1 MSQLL
6 DFIEEPWKSEKLH
19 KKYTKSFIHLS
30 PLPEVATGEVLLASL
45 YRNVGFNGVVSEK
58 QTPILGRKLTKNLDK
73 RKRPNNAE
81 SAIDVDDDLW
91 VQIVTRSITS
101 PKQTNQSK
109 KQFLQLSPLVPDST
123 IYSMSARLAGNPW
136 NPGRL
141 IAKMI
146 SMGSDTKADA
156 LTLWQSIFEK
166 LSVTEDDDVW
176 ARLIQKELMTWREK
190 EFIGSW
196 SKPEKLPLKEE
207 EIFDNLTLQ
216 IPAVKFV
223 KDLKV
228 VLALKNT
235 LTRRQWIS
243 MMESLCRIAACS
255 HVMWL
260 CTINKKIS
268 EMFEQVLRDGKHFT
282 DEEVRDELSQ
292 TDCFWSLDQPTN
304 KTIEETVRGYI
315 LGRCALNLILSD
327 ISDKDFFDDDEMN
340 LTSPKSITKTLNHL
354 SQQKE
359 YFDYSKYRE
368 NLRTILEMEPKI
380 TACKKGT
387 SKNILEFISYVV
399 RQRQTSEAGLES
411 YDQGYYLRKRG
422 AYSSAPWIVGLGP
435 TALLLMVHCTAV
447 QSNGPC
453 TIADLIKQLS
463 FYGLE
468 AEIQQDSNSMF
479 YKLLRSLGLV
489 IESPDAE
496 GGMVINSPFK
506 ISLSV

>member
-1 MSQLL
+1 
-6 DFIEEPWKSEKLH
+6 
-19 KKYTKSFIHLS
+19 
-30 PLPEVATGEVLLASL
+30 
-45 YRNVGFNGVVSEK
+45 
-58 QTPILGRKLTKNLDK
+58 
-73 RKRPNNAE
+73 
-81 SAIDVDDDLW
+81 
-91 VQIVTRSITS
+91 
-101 PKQTNQSK
+101 
-109 KQFLQLSPLVPDST
+109 
-123 IYSMSARLAGNPW
+123 
-136 NPGRL
+136 
-141 IAKMI
+141 
-146 SMGSDTKADA
+146 
-156 LTLWQSIFEK
+156 
-166 LSVTEDDDVW
+166 
-176 ARLIQKELMTWREK
+176 MTWREK
-190 EFIGSW
+190 EFLDGW
-196 SKPEKLPLKEE
+196 SKPEKLPLKED
-207 EIFDNLTLQ
+207 EIFDNLTLRT
-216 IPAVKFV
+216 PAVKFV
-223 KDLKV
+223 KDLKA

-260 CTINKKIS
+260 CTINKKLS
-268 EMFEQVLRDGKHFT
+268 VMFEQALRNGKHYT
-282 DEEVRDELSQ
+282 YEVVRNELSQ

-315 LGRCALNLILSD
+315 LGRCSLNLILSD
-327 ISDKDFFDDDEMN
+327 LSDNDFFNDEEIN
-340 LTSPKSITKTLNHL
+340 LTSPESITKTLNHL
-354 SQQKE
+354 SQNEK
-359 YFDYSKYRE
+359 YFDYSKYRV

-468 AEIQQDSNSMF
+468 AEIQQDSNSIF

-506 ISLSV
+506 TSL